1 MKNSLLYLF
10 LLLSILSYGQT
21 YSGKVL
27 DKETGQPLAF
37 VTVYSVEQQTGSITD
52 EDGQFELTNVPQT
65 LILQL
70 SFVGYETILKTV
82 NVETDDNVFYL
93 QAGHID
99 LDEVILSAPQSRLR
113 NDNTITIEQRGI
125 SALQSGNPLSL
136 AAGLATIP
144 GMNQISTGSGIGKPV
159 IRGLSGSR
167 IVTYVQ
173 GIRLENQQWG
183 EEHGLGIGDIGIES
197 VEVIKGPASLLYGS
211 DALGGVLY
219 FVDERY
225 AKTDHIDVT
234 VNSQF
239 LSRTIGTSNQIG
251 LKINRKNVKLN
262 VFGGYKSHA
271 DYGTPNNLR
280 AFNTRFNEKNFKAA
294 YGFGSNS
301 WVSNLRYSYLK
312 NNFGITEEN
321 QPFEDSTQRNFI
333 LPYQTIINHNISWDN
348 TLFVGEGKIKGT
360 LGYTSNQRQ
369 EFEETLESAT
379 LDMALNSFS
388 YNLKWFLPNNRNN
401 IDWIIG
407 AQGMIQT
414 NTNNGEEL
422 LIPNGRTQD
431 VGMFVIGSVTRNQWY
446 VQGGVRFDQRQI
458 QSDLYLDEGGVL
470 FESYENHFDAFN
482 FAFGLAYELDQ
493 SSIKLNIS
501 SGFRAPNTSE
511 LLSNGVHEGTNQYV
525 VGNSALKSEAATQI
539 DIALNVNSTHL
550 DFSFQPFY
558 NVIKNYIYL
567 TPSNSIIDDS
577 PRFDYTQSDAILY
590 GGELGFHY
598 HPHQIHWLHLES
610 DLSVVIAENDEG
622 DSLPLIPA
630 KRWRSTARSEWTDQ
644 FIRSIYLTYQY
655 TDRQN
660 RVGLFETKSPS
671 YGLIDVGMQLSIH
684 KNIYAS
690 LGITNLFNT
699 NYIDHLS
706 RLKALDVPNIG
717 RNFSAKVTWNLD
729 QIIN

>member
-52 EDGQFELTNVPQT
+52 EDGQFELNNVPQT

-82 NVETDDNVFYL
+82 NVERDDNVFYL

-251 LKINRKNVKLN
+251 LKN
-262 VFGGYKSHA
+262 KS
-271 DYGTPNNLR
+271 
-280 AFNTRFNEKNFKAA
+280 
-294 YGFGSNS
+294 
-301 WVSNLRYSYLK
+301 
-312 NNFGITEEN
+312 
-321 QPFEDSTQRNFI
+321 
-333 LPYQTIINHNISWDN
+333 
-348 TLFVGEGKIKGT
+348 
-360 LGYTSNQRQ
+360 
-369 EFEETLESAT
+369 
-379 LDMALNSFS
+379 
-388 YNLKWFLPNNRNN
+388 
-401 IDWIIG
+401 
-407 AQGMIQT
+407 
-414 NTNNGEEL
+414 
-422 LIPNGRTQD
+422 
-431 VGMFVIGSVTRNQWY
+431 
-446 VQGGVRFDQRQI
+446 
-458 QSDLYLDEGGVL
+458 
-470 FESYENHFDAFN
+470 
-482 FAFGLAYELDQ
+482 
-493 SSIKLNIS
+493 
-501 SGFRAPNTSE
+501 
-511 LLSNGVHEGTNQYV
+511 
-525 VGNSALKSEAATQI
+525 
-539 DIALNVNSTHL
+539 
-550 DFSFQPFY
+550 
-558 NVIKNYIYL
+558 
-567 TPSNSIIDDS
+567 
-577 PRFDYTQSDAILY
+577 
-590 GGELGFHY
+590 
-598 HPHQIHWLHLES
+598 
-610 DLSVVIAENDEG
+610 
-622 DSLPLIPA
+622 
-630 KRWRSTARSEWTDQ
+630 
-644 FIRSIYLTYQY
+644 
-655 TDRQN
+655 
-660 RVGLFETKSPS
+660 
-671 YGLIDVGMQLSIH
+671 
-684 KNIYAS
+684 
-690 LGITNLFNT
+690 
-699 NYIDHLS
+699 
-706 RLKALDVPNIG
+706 
-717 RNFSAKVTWNLD
+717 
-729 QIIN
+729 